1 MHQLRGAMKYGF
13 ELLDNKIP
21 TIEVDDNGIRI
32 KLSNSKWKCVSDI
45 VTPGGEFTK
54 GKESIHNLNSIAT

>member
-1 MHQLRGAMKYGF
+1 MKYGF
-13 ELLDNKIP
+13 RLLENIIL
-21 TIEVDDNGIRI
+21 TIAVDDNGLQI
-32 KLSNSKWKCVSDI
+32 KLINSKLKCVSDI